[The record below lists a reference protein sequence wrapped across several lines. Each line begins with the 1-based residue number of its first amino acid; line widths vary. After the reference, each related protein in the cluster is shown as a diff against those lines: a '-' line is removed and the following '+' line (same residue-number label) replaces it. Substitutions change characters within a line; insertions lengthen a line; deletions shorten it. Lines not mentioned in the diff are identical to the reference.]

1 MFDIQ
6 ELLAWLNYDE
16 EYDSFPLSKK
26 AKIEYIKETFI
37 NYYVKNKA
45 TYPEVSLDDII
56 LSENFSIPEAHLTPF
71 TTYELAIL
79 RKKRN
84 SLFDYESEENKDK
97 ISEQDYKT
105 ESLKDRK
112 QHLKTWCDSNSILIP
127 NKIRSFMA
135 SGEYDENQKSWIE
148 RIPWYEETIQT
159 LSASDLQT
167 AEEILNKEIYGL
179 NEVKQQVLE
188 FIATQINT
196 NSAIGTV
203 LLLDGPPGIGKT
215 SIANAIATALH
226 RKSYSIKMPAYSSA
240 WEICGLDKSWKGAKP
255 GLIVDALITTR
266 SLSPVIILDELDKLP
281 DSQRDQGNIPSAL
294 LSILDSKRDEFMD
307 SFLRIPVDLSKVIF
321 IATSNNYHKINPIL
335 VDRFKVIE
343 LKGYKPSEK
352 INIAEDYIIPN
363 QKQLYGFTDND
374 LVIEKDALKTIVE
387 NYAVEPGVRGLIHCI
402 QSICSYASKHKVDG
416 KGKLRVSPTEVKN
429 ILKDPIIKSRMI
441 TATVGTGDAY
451 MLDFHGVSGLF
462 NIVQAMLYPGTG
474 KIIKTGFT
482 DPKLNE
488 CLEIVLSHLKKYS
501 LIYDI
506 EYELFNKSDIHINI
520 LSNNIYYPNEY
531 SLTIFISLLS
541 AIKGFPTGPFAFLG
555 EITLNGDIL
564 PIDNFGDKYSSF
576 ILSEKVEKLFTKSV
590 AEDEKSIYSST
601 KNKSVIWA
609 DKTFDVYNELKKI
622 IYKKD

>member
-1 MFDIQ
+1 MLEIKD
-6 ELLAWLNYDE
+6 LLSWLGYSQSYDLI
-16 EYDSFPLSKK
+16 SLSKK
-26 AKIEYIKETFI
+26 AKIDYIKQSFL
-37 NYYVKNKA
+37 NYYSANNL
-45 TYPEVSLDDII
+45 TYPKTSLDDVI
-56 LSENFSIPEAHLTPF
+56 LSEKFYIAEANLEPAES
-71 TTYELAIL
+71 YERARIRKRRRDIFDDEEEDHEIL
-79 RKKRN
+79 
-84 SLFDYESEENKDK
+84 SED
-97 ISEQDYKT
+97 DYKSET
-105 ESLKDRK
+105 IANRK
-112 QHLKTWCDSNSILIP
+112 QHLKSWCDSSAVLIP
-127 NKIRSFMA
+127 SKIRDFMA
-135 SGEYDENQKSWIE
+135 SGEYDGNQKSWIE
-148 RIPWYEETIQT
+148 RIPWYEESAQP
-159 LSASDLQT
+159 LNASDLKT

-255 GLIVDALITTR
+255 GLIIDALITTN
-266 SLSPVIILDELDKLP
+266 SFSPVIILDELDKLP
-281 DSQRDQGNIPSAL
+281 ESNRNEGNIPSVL

-343 LKGYKPSEK
+343 LKGYKPAEK
-352 INIAEDYIIPN
+352 INIAEDYIIPS
-363 QKQLYGFTDND
+363 QKKLYGFSDND
-374 LVIEKDALKTIVE
+374 IVIEKEALKSIVD

-402 QSICSYASKHKVDG
+402 QSIFSYASKYKVDG
-416 KGKLRVSPTEVKN
+416 RGKLRVTPTEVKN
-429 ILKDPIIKSRMI
+429 ILKDPVIKSRMI

-451 MLDFHGVSGLF
+451 MLDFHGVTGLF

-482 DPKLNE
+482 NPKLNE
-488 CLEIVLSHLKKYS
+488 CFDIVLSHLKKYS

-506 EYELFNKSDIHINI
+506 EYEIFDKSDIHINI
-520 LSNNIYYPNEY
+520 LSNNVYYPNEY

-541 AIKGFPTGPFAFLG
+541 AIKGFKTGPYAFLG

-564 PIDNFGDKYSSF
+564 PVENFGDKYSSF

-590 AEDEKSIYSST
+590 ADDEKSIYSNT
-601 KNKSVIWA
+601 TNKTVVWV
-609 DKTFDVYNELKKI
+609 DKTFDVYTKLKELIKKE
-622 IYKKD
+622 D